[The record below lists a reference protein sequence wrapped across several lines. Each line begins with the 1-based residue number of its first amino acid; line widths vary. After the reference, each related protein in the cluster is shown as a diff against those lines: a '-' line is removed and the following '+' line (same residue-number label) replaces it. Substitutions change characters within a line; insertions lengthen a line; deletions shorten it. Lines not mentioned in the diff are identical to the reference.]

1 MKQLSGEDAAFV
13 YAETSIAPMHIGAL
27 CIYAAPALLAESTP
41 LAESTRF
48 RAIRRF
54 ISTRLHLA
62 RNFRQ
67 RLVSV
72 PFNLDHPWWIEDA
85 KFDLRHHVRHLRLAS
100 PGDWGQLC
108 LQTAKLHAQPLDLN
122 RPPWEMIVI
131 DGLEGIDGLPKGA
144 FAIFSKIHHACID
157 GISGAEITTVLHATL
172 PYVTMPLPT
181 IPWHG
186 EPVPSALELA
196 QRALPSLLFQPLRYA
211 AVFAGAMATM
221 LRVCPDASDCQPS
234 SAQPI
239 PVTRFNRTITAD
251 RVFGRCSLPLSDL
264 QQILTRVEDATI
276 NDALLSVCGGALRRY
291 LLLKNELPE
300 LSLTAMVPVSVRLR
314 NEDKALGNRVAAMT
328 VALGTDIAD
337 PLDRL
342 KAVHKFAG
350 QSKLAVKRW
359 GADWLLA
366 LAESVP
372 ATLAASAVRLYTR
385 ARFGARVP
393 PLFNCVVTNVPG
405 PQVPLYLGE
414 AQLVAE
420 YGLGP
425 IVDGVGLFVAIF
437 SYCGRVNISVISCR
451 AMLPDPDLL
460 VQCLQQ
466 SFDELLA
473 VSLALSSPD
482 SPVDSFQAGGFE
494 AGDER

>member
-13 YAETSIAPMHIGAL
+13 YAETARTPMHIGAL
-27 CIYAAPALLAESTP
+27 CIYAASTP
-41 LAESTRF
+41 LVESTRF
-48 RAIRRF
+48 RVIQQL
-54 ISTRLHLA
+54 ISARLHLA
-62 RNFRQ
+62 RTFRQ
-67 RLVSV
+67 RLVRV
-72 PFNLDHPWWIEDA
+72 PLNLDHPWWIEDA

-100 PGDWGQLC
+100 PGDWRQLC
-108 LQTAKLHAQPLDLN
+108 LQTAELHAQPLDLN

-144 FAIFSKIHHACID
+144 FAILSKIHHACID
-157 GISGAEITTVLHATL
+157 GISGAEITTVLHATS
-172 PYVTMPLPT
+172 PYVTMPLPK
-181 IPWHG
+181 IPWQG

-196 QRALPSLLFQPLRYA
+196 QRAHLSLLLQPLRYG
-211 AVFAGAMATM
+211 AVFAGAMAAM
-221 LRVCPDASDCQPS
+221 LRVRPDVSDRQRS
-234 SAQPI
+234 SAQPV
-239 PVTRFNRTITAD
+239 PVTRFNRAITAD
-251 RVFGRCSLPLSDL
+251 RVFGRCSLPLSDV
-264 QQILTRVEDATI
+264 QQILTRVEGVTI

-291 LLLKNELPE
+291 LALKNELPE
-300 LSLTAMVPVSVRLR
+300 PSLTAMVPISVRRR

-337 PLDRL
+337 PLNRL
-342 KAVHKFAG
+342 KAVNKFAG

-366 LAESVP
+366 LAELVP

-385 ARFGARVP
+385 ARFGLRVP
-393 PLFNCVVTNVPG
+393 PLFNCVITNVPG

-425 IVDGVGLFVAIF
+425 IVDGVGLFLAIF

-451 AMLPDPDLL
+451 AMLPDPELL

-466 SFDELLA
+466 SFDELHA
-473 VSLALSSPD
+473 VSQGLSPSD
-482 SPVDSFQAGGFE
+482 SPVDPFHAGGLE
-494 AGDER
+494 AGDEK